1 MSQSDITYFTRRAA
15 ESHTAKIAAVDG
27 GARLAHK
34 QLETAYAALS
44 RSDERDKAAQP
55 EIAESPSRGA
65 LFAWDNEGKVT

>member
-44 RSDERDKAAQP
+44 RSSKREP
-55 EIAESPSRGA
+55 EIAAPPSRSA
-65 LFAWDNEGKVT
+65 LFAWDDKGKAT

>member
-44 RSDERDKAAQP
+44 RSGERGP
-55 EIAESPSRGA
+55 EIAASQSHGA
-65 LFAWDNEGKVT
+65 LFRVG